1 MIVSDTNNGCI
12 ELVFKILVTDAFEK
26 FPVDEFD
33 VPGTLDIFAT

>member
-1 MIVSDTNNGCI
+1 MVSDTNKGCI
-12 ELVFKILVTDAFEK
+12 AFVLKILVTDAFEK